1 MKYNTLAQIYL
12 KLFQISCAGWDLLKM
27 SDILHGLATI
37 VNDYQLRKSKI
48 LREEG
53 EQNMTQEQLNQ
64 LARIY
69 NTLLVINTKGDDT
82 LVMADC
88 IRALKQLI
96 EGISVEDEPKT
107 AEVVEPEEE

>member
-1 MKYNTLAQIYL
+1 MNA
-12 KLFQISCAGWDLLKM
+12 AG
-27 SDILHGLATI
+27 
-37 VNDYQLRKSKI
+37 KI
-48 LREEG
+48 LLNINNNLGTIYTQGFNSICLSEVRRALNIQILTLLLSEEG

-96 EGISVEDEPKT
+96 EGISVEDEK
-107 AEVVEPEEE
+107 VIDPEIVTDSDE